1 MFHLDFSC
9 FKPYNMPDLLNGFFY
24 MAHYMQDDI
33 RIHPT
38 AYIAPSARIYGKV
51 SIGAYSS
58 IWDGVVIRGDMAA
71 IDIGEFTSIQE
82 NTVIHVD
89 HDIPTSIGNYV
100 TVGHGAIIH
109 GATVGDNCVIAIR
122 SVLLNQV
129 SVGDNCIIGAGAIVM
144 ERVVIPPNS
153 IVFGSP
159 AKVAKEVTAEV
170 KKAIRKNAD
179 VYVDLGQAYR
189 KRQVISES
197 D

>member
-1 MFHLDFSC
+1 LIFLVLSLIIGLIYRTDC
-9 FKPYNMPDLLNGFFY
+9 FY
-24 MAHYMQDDI
+24 MAHYLQDDI

-71 IDIGEFTSIQE
+71 IEIGEFTSIQE
-82 NTVIHVD
+82 NAVIHVD
-89 HDIPTSIGNYV
+89 QDIPTSIGNYV
-100 TVGHGAIIH
+100 TVGHGAIVH
-109 GATVGDNCVIAIR
+109 GATVRDNCIVAIC

-129 SVGDNCIIGAGAIVM
+129 SIGDNCIVGAGAIVM

-153 IVFGSP
+153 IVFGAP
-159 AKVAKEVTAEV
+159 AKVAKEVTPEI
-170 KKAIRKNAD
+170 KRAIRKNAE

-189 KRQVISES
+189 KRLVHSS
-197 D
+197 KD